1 MSERSQT
8 EQFRS
13 ASGFVVPTIGQWFG
27 LDLLDQQL
35 FTQLAEITSTFA
47 QSAARIWGFGF
58 RPELRPTLLVR
69 QVADHSYGYAL
80 NIDDVAALGN
90 TALGNTALG
99 NTALGNA
106 VQLVPLP
113 EHLGLP
119 PVYRFGPELVAE
131 LGLTAQEPAQFAVD
145 IAGQE
150 CLALSFDCDEAH
162 ASSWEFARFFVHEA
176 FHQYQMFEMAW
187 RVPTGYDP
195 SVPWMHDP
203 TDAEM
208 STRETWFLEAAA
220 AQNTCPTK
228 IGGAAELV
236 ASFVGL
242 RAERHSRR
250 PDLVSLEQGHEQVEG
265 SARFVENNY
274 ASLNGRELRLPIPS
288 GNDLDP
294 EEFASIGRYYRTG
307 ARVMELLDRTQVPWR
322 HRLAKGHDP
331 VSILIDVLAGQALP
345 VAPRFA
351 IGVTSNLSKQIDLRD
366 PVAQPACGLAEDLV
380 GEESVSGA
388 AA

>member
-1 MSERSQT
+1 MATEGVLAERLQT
-8 EQFRS
+8 EQFC
-13 ASGFVVPTIGQWFG
+13 ATAGFVVPRHGQWLG
-27 LDLLDQQL
+27 LDLLDRQL

-69 QVADHSYGYAL
+69 QGADQCYGYAL
-80 NIDDVAALGN
+80 NIDDVAALGR
-90 TALGNTALG
+90 A
-99 NTALGNA
+99 TALGNA

-113 EHLGLP
+113 DHLGLP
-119 PVYRFGPELVAE
+119 PIYRFGSELVAD

-145 IAGQE
+145 VAGQE
-150 CLALSFDCDEAH
+150 CLALSFDCEEAH

-176 FHQYQMFEMAW
+176 FHQYQMFEMVW

-228 IGGAAELV
+228 AGGAAELV
-236 ASFVGL
+236 ASFTRL

-250 PDLVSLEQGHEQVEG
+250 PDLIALEQGHEQVEG
-265 SARFVENNY
+265 SARFVENIY
-274 ASLNGRELRLPIPS
+274 ASLNGRELRLPVPS
-288 GNDLDP
+288 GDGLDP

-331 VSILIDVLAGQALP
+331 VSILINVLAAQASP
-345 VAPRFA
+345 VVPRFP
-351 IGVTSNLSKQIDLRD
+351 IGVTVNLSEPIDLRD
-366 PVAQPACGLAEDLV
+366 PVAQAACGLAEVSV
-380 GEESVSGA
+380 GEESVSDA